1 MKRLAKA
8 AAAKA
13 LRANR
18 PRSQSLDAV
27 FFDTADGRLAQ
38 AGISLQMCKAR
49 DHWVQTLTFRPEPGE
64 TAAPLVVTTQKTT
77 RAKPQVLQLPASPTR
92 TRLLSVVSK
101 KALRP
106 IATMALSRSTRLLRA
121 NGEGRIALE
130 IDRGTIR
137 RSSSSAPVGEAR
149 LKLMHGRAAGLLAV
163 AESLLSAEPITIL
176 IRSGPAGSRGPTLPA
191 SVNDS
196 AVPTPQVSRVPRL
209 SRAMTGLQAL
219 SALGHTAAIQILHN
233 WEVVLRS
240 DDPEGAHQ
248 LRVGLRRL
256 RTALHGAKP
265 LTRDERLVRLRAEAK
280 RLGAIVGALRD
291 ADVLLQ
297 EVVAPAFAAEE
308 NGASDSI
315 LRARLTDY
323 REHQRR
329 IVRRELESPDW
340 SWLKLNCAL
349 FDCAID
355 DIRSTLEDERQE
367 GRVLAHA
374 RHTLQASWRKAKA
387 WGRDIDHLTIDER
400 HEMRKALK
408 HLRYSIEFY
417 ASLYPR
423 KATSEFV
430 KRLKTLQDIF
440 GYLNDVAM
448 SEQLAG
454 ILSQSED
461 VEPRLQ
467 DAIHAVGAWHEKR
480 ASKAWKRAKARWRD
494 LDETPRFWK

>member
-1 MKRLAKA
+1 MKRLARA
-8 AAAKA
+8 SAAKA
-13 LRANR
+13 LHATRAR
-18 PRSQSLDAV
+18 TQSLDAV

-49 DHWVQTLTFRPEPGE
+49 DHWVQTLTFQPDPSE
-64 TAAPLVVTTQKTT
+64 TAAPFVVTTQKTT
-77 RAKPQVLQLPASPTR
+77 RAKPELLQLPASPTR
-92 TRLLSVVSK
+92 SRLLAVVSK

-106 IATMALSRSTRLLRA
+106 VATMALSRSTRQLQA
-121 NGEGRIALE
+121 NGSGRIALE
-130 IDRGTIR
+130 LDRGTIKR
-137 RSSSSAPVGEAR
+137 PSSNAAVSEAR
-149 LKLMHGRAAGLLAV
+149 LKLMRGRASGLLAV

-176 IRSGPAGSRGPTLPA
+176 TRSGPSATRGPTLPA
-191 SVNDS
+191 SVSGS
-196 AVPTPQVSRVPRL
+196 AAPTPQVSRFPRL
-209 SRAMTGLQAL
+209 SPKMTGLQAL
-219 SALGHTAAIQILHN
+219 SALGQTAALQILHN
-233 WEVVLRS
+233 WEVVLNS

-265 LTRDERLVRLRAEAK
+265 LTRDKRLVRLRSEAK

-291 ADVLLQ
+291 ADVLLH
-297 EVVAPAFAAEE
+297 EVVAPAFAVE
-308 NGASDSI
+308 GAGAGESA
-315 LRARLTDY
+315 LRMRLMDH
-323 REHQRR
+323 RERQRR
-329 IVRRELESPDW
+329 IVRTELMSSSW

-355 DIRSTLEDERQE
+355 DVRSALEDEQE
-367 GRVLAHA
+367 EGHVLAHA
-374 RHTLQASWRKAKA
+374 RHTLQKSWRNAKA
-387 WGRDIDHLTIDER
+387 WGRDIDRLSIDER

-423 KATSEFV
+423 KSTREFV

-448 SEQLAG
+448 SEQLTG
-454 ILSQSED
+454 ILSQTED

-467 DAIHAVGAWHEKR
+467 DAIHAVGAWHSKR